1 MVVFVTTIALPTRPW
16 LSLPRLM
23 LAAFVGLVMMGTG
36 DVMAEEL
43 EGRVVAVADGD
54 TLTILD
60 NSNTQ
65 IKIRLAGIDAPEKS
79 QAFGKKSKES
89 LSDLVFGKTV
99 KVETN
104 KRDRYGRAVGKV
116 LVENQD
122 VNLEQIRRGLAW
134 HYKAYSKEQS
144 NDDVTAYG
152 DAEKAVRSSGIGLWA
167 EGRPVAPWDYRQR
180 KKTLDADE

>member
-1 MVVFVTTIALPTRPW
+1 MVVFVATFTLPTRPW

-60 NSNTQ
+60 NNNTQ
-65 IKIRLAGIDAPEKS
+65 IKIRLAGIDAPEKA
-79 QAFGKKSKES
+79 QAFGQKSKES

-104 KRDRYGRAVGKV
+104 KKDRYGRTVGKI
-116 LVENQD
+116 LLDNQD
-122 VNLEQIRRGLAW
+122 INLEQIRRGLAW
-134 HYKAYSKEQS
+134 HYKAYAKEQS
-144 NDDVTAYG
+144 KEDASAYA
-152 DAEKAVRSSGIGLWA
+152 DTESMVRAKRIGLWSESQA
-167 EGRPVAPWDYRQR
+167 LAPWHFRHGSQ
-180 KKTLDADE
+180 